1 MRHACSSA
9 PAGREAGRE
18 PAASRHLGRIGGAVV
33 GRHRR
38 GAAVGARVRAS
49 ARPPARA
56 RGVLVRRGEVG
67 PARNAGA
74 PPPAGPGPGGFRRLR
89 GLAGFRG
96 RGARDRPP
104 GRRRRHQHHALLPRT
119 RTLRV
124 RRRRRPPA
132 AAEGRRLHFWSAGCA
147 TGEEPYSLAMV
158 LGAALPAGTDW
169 RILATDISTLALQK
183 AQRGNYTASQVEAVP
198 LRYRRSAF
206 SVRTGPQGEIMRID
220 DDLKH
225 MILFRRLNL
234 GRTPYPVRGVFDL
247 VLCRNVMIYLD
258 PQQRAD
264 AVAEFHR
271 LLQPGGHLIVGE
283 AENLLGVAG
292 RFERRQP
299 AVYRKV

>member
-1 MRHACSSA
+1 MSQRQAGTWAESGA
-9 PAGREAGRE
+9 PSTGGIAEVRLSGREFA
-18 PAASRHLGRIGGAVV
+18 
-33 GRHRR
+33 
-38 GAAVGARVRAS
+38 
-49 ARPPARA
+49 
-56 RGVLVRRGEVG
+56 
-67 PARNAGA
+67 
-74 PPPAGPGPGGFRRLR
+74 RLR
-89 GLAGFRG
+89 DLLREHAGFSF
-96 RGARDRPP
+96 DEEKS
-104 GRRRRHQHHALLPRT
+104 ALLET
-119 RTLRV
+119 RV
-124 RRRRRPPA
+124 RRRLQALGLADFGAYVGLLDSEAGAREIVHLVDAVATNITRFFREPEHFAFAAAAARRL